1 MMLTRLKA
9 TVPSSPTVRTP
20 MSPVDAMVSAERG
33 TRAAGVAL
41 TGMATSAEMPSG
53 IEPSRLGSSTST
65 R

>member
-1 MMLTRLKA
+1 MVTRLKA

-33 TRAAGVAL
+33 TRAAGIAA
-41 TGMATSAEMPSG
+41 TGIATSAVMPSG
-53 IEPSRLGSSTST
+53 IAPSGLGSSTST